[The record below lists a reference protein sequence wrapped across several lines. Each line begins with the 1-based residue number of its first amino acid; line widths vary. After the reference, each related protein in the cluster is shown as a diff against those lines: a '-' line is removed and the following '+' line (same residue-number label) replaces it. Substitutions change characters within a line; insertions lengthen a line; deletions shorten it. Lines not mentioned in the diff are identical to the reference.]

1 MSETG
6 LLAALIGGMIGL
18 VLSVPAFWG
27 ILKWIEHRDMNRVDR
42 EMRKL
47 RKMERKR

>member
-1 MSETG
+1 VSDTG

-27 ILKWIEHRDMNRVDR
+27 ILKWIEHRDMTRVDR
-42 EMRKL
+42 MMRKQA
-47 RKMERKR
+47 KKR

>member
-1 MSETG
+1 MSDTG

-27 ILKWIEHRDMNRVDR
+27 ILKWIEYRDMTRI
-42 EMRKL
+42 
-47 RKMERKR
+47 ERWTKKQEKKR

>member
-1 MSETG
+1 VTAHQYIVAM
-6 LLAALIGGMIGL
+6 IGGMIGL

-27 ILKWIEHRDMNRVDR
+27 ILKWIEHRDMTRVDR
-42 EMRKL
+42 AMRKL